1 MPNNSK
7 QIKFFHQE
15 KPYSCAAACLRMVA
29 ATIGIERTEAEIR
42 QLCHTDFRGTHIDDV
57 VSAARQLGLH
67 AEKRNASI
75 AELTAAEYAIVYLDM
90 SPISG
95 MPSIH
100 AVVVEEVSDTVT
112 VIDPNAGKRSLSLE
126 QFQQAYR
133 LCRNLSVLITE

>member
-7 QIKFFHQE
+7 RIKFFHQE

-29 ATIGIERTEAEIR
+29 ATVGIKRTEEEIR
-42 QLCHTDFRGTHIDDV
+42 QLCHTDFRGTYIDDV
-57 VSAARQLGLH
+57 VSAAIQLGLH

-90 SPISG
+90 LPISG
-95 MPSIH
+95 IPSIH

-112 VIDPNAGKRSLSLE
+112 VIDPIVGKRLLSLE
-126 QFQQAYR
+126 QFQQAWR
-133 LCRNLSVLITE
+133 LCRNLSVLIR